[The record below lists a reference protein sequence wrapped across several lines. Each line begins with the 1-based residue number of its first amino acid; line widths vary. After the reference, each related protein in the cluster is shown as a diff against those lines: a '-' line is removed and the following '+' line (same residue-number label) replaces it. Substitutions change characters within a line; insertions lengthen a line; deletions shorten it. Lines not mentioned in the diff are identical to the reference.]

1 MFSFPCAIGGD
12 LTGPVG
18 SLPPSVVAFVA
29 LGLAVG
35 VGVLGAGRFAIPDGT
50 PFTTRLAAA
59 GGGAVLGAA
68 VGHLPGLFGWPVVVL
83 GVGPSLFART
93 GSLFVLGTSLAIPES
108 AVLVTVACLAG
119 AVVSRSLAADGRRSP
134 GPLAALT
141 LVASLVIGAAI
152 AVPASSTLA
161 PTLDV
166 PWWVFGALSALV
178 VPLSV
183 LGLSRRQPADA
194 TLAPAGLAV
203 LVVGALGGTLLGFV
217 AATLASVLAR
227 PSLPVSFHLPPFGPF
242 WVDALVGTAV
252 LVLAAPAGLS
262 PGARAGGRAHSVTDH
277 TVDD

>member
-59 GGGAVLGAA
+59 GGGA
-68 VGHLPGLFGWPVVVL
+68 VL